1 MVVGFYTMIA
11 YSVICKIIMSALHLA
26 FAIGRNRIIYSC
38 KVAVKNEILFREGRI
53 KKYGWINSNKINEEI
68 EDLRKADVYLTSTP
82 YLKMLF
88 TSSFDS
94 HASKIEKYKI
104 LSKDAWIAGREKND
118 NILAERAAAEK
129 HQRFLDQDSQQIP
142 AEYSIGRHALEPLAL
157 RYGAIYIGSKIK
169 IKKIRPAGMY
179 NTILKNGGNYK

>member
-104 LSKDAWIAGREKND
+104 LSKDAWIAGREKMIIFSPNVQPLR
-118 NILAERAAAEK
+118 NIKDFLIRIASK
-129 HQRFLDQDSQQIP
+129 YQRN
-142 AEYSIGRHALEPLAL
+142 
-157 RYGAIYIGSKIK
+157 
-169 IKKIRPAGMY
+169 IR
-179 NTILKNGGNYK
+179 